1 VSAGLI
7 FVFPRVWCIVSFLT
21 TALVTSDSRSALLF
35 IVVAV
40 YEIYHGEGK
49 WGHWG
54 QLREIDFFYII
65 KLQLTA
71 GETLKV
77 LLRDVYALW
86 RARYMEGNMNRCP
99 LSTSI
104 HISALELLWLYKICH
119 GGGQVKKH

>member
-1 VSAGLI
+1 MGTLG
-7 FVFPRVWCIVSFLT
+7 
-21 TALVTSDSRSALLF
+21 
-35 IVVAV
+35 AV
-40 YEIYHGEGK
+40 EGD
-49 WGHWG
+49 
-54 QLREIDFFYII
+54 RFFYII

-119 GGGQVKKH
+119 SGGQVKKH